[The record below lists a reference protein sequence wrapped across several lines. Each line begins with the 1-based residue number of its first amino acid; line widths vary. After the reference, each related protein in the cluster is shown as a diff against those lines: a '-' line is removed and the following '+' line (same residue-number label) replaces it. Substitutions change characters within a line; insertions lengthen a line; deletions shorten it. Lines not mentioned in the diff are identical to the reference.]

1 MVTYY
6 EVKELICRLF
16 GYRDIEINDDDIS
29 VVMRNRRLSDFEYSF
44 EIKNQELKEIY
55 DRICQVNGNGLEI
68 LTGHRYEVAIDVDY
82 PMMRRQE
89 FPILS
94 NDEENH
100 IKYEIGFCSI
110 EYCIYLLCMI
120 IEKSHQE
127 NKRRVVLPMK
137 LRRVIDSRFIME
149 ENEELDW
156 KKVLTQGLRE
166 LSIKIYDENANNIE
180 KFRIKK

>member
-1 MVTYY
+1 M
-6 EVKELICRLF
+6 ICRLF

-29 VVMRNRRLSDFEYSF
+29 VVMRNRRLSDFDYSF

-100 IKYEIGFCSI
+100 IK
-110 EYCIYLLCMI
+110 
-120 IEKSHQE
+120 
-127 NKRRVVLPMK
+127 P
-137 LRRVIDSRFIME
+137 
-149 ENEELDW
+149 ELFTA
-156 KKVLTQGLRE
+156 V
-166 LSIKIYDENANNIE
+166 
-180 KFRIKK
+180 